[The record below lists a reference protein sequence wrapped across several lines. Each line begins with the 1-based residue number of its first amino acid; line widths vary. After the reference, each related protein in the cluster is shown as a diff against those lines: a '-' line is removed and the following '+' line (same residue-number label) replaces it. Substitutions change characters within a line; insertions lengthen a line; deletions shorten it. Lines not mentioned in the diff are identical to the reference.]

1 MSSIIVRLVVV
12 GRYSRHDGSD
22 GAAMAAL
29 AQMATCAC
37 VLRVYGDVCV
47 TGRRD
52 VCVLRVYGDGGREQ
66 GTRAGTRRRRNSAT
80 RCHVL
85 SQHIMPARTGARL

>member
-1 MSSIIVRLVVV
+1 MMTVSLWRHTSPRSVFISTFEPSDLVST
-12 GRYSRHDGSD
+12 Y
-22 GAAMAAL
+22 
-29 AQMATCAC
+29 AC
-37 VLRVYGDVCV
+37 
-47 TGRRD
+47 

-85 SQHIMPARTGARL
+85 SQHIMPARTGARH